1 MSIPSYITTNKL
13 KNILPN
19 TTDKI
24 KSEKLTNDQDKTKNE
39 NQSDIYEIICD
50 KRDRKY
56 IGQTRRNIKTRF
68 NEHFSLIKFDREEK
82 FAVAEH

>member
-1 MSIPSYITTNKL
+1 MKFWSISSFVTTNKL

-24 KSEKLTNDQDKTKNE
+24 KNEKLTNDKDKTKNE

-50 KRDRKY
+50 KCDKKY
-56 IGQTRRNIKTRF
+56 TSKTRRNLQDSF
-68 NEHFSLIKFDREEK
+68 Q
-82 FAVAEH
+82 